1 MINPNLSPIMEAIA
15 LFVATEYEQNLACL
29 WQEPV
34 LDPKWIIASTPRRYL
49 LH

>member
-1 MINPNLSPIMEAIA
+1 MTKPNLSPIMEAVA
-15 LFVATEYEQNLACL
+15 LFVATEYEQTLACL

-34 LDPKWIIASTPRRYL
+34 LDPKWITAATPRQYL